1 MRTAASLQAQL
12 GPLEVPAEG
21 DDAQHGT
28 SGPVQLFGSPRMSM
42 DTRTTGP
49 SLRWKDSLRSS
60 MGGLLKRST
69 TLSGVSEG
77 RPSSSGTR
85 GPIAG
90 YAPARSLVSKW
101 RSTAQVLRSAPLWTI
116 ALPLLTLALIIVAGE
131 VSVAISAQRFRQE
144 RHVLTSTAL
153 NGMVVQLDFL
163 LQSWAAPI
171 VAAAAVVAEQP
182 YVPQVVASSG
192 EAQQP
197 MVAPMHGPMHQAMH
211 HHAWVPW
218 LRCVPS
224 VSHPGITAVVPSC
237 PADTAT
243 RPH

>member
-12 GPLEVPAEG
+12 GPLEVPEG

-28 SGPVQLFGSPRMSM
+28 SGPLQLFGSPRMSM

-77 RPSSSGTR
+77 RPSSSGAR
-85 GPIAG
+85 AAIAG
-90 YAPARSLVSKW
+90 YAPARSLVGSW

-116 ALPLLTLALIIVAGE
+116 ALPLFTLALILVAGE

-144 RHVLTSTAL
+144 RQVLTSTAL
-153 NGMVVQLDFL
+153 SSMVVQLNFL

-182 YVPQVVASSG
+182 YVPQVVASAG
-192 EAQQP
+192 AAQQP
-197 MVAPMHGPMHQAMH
+197 MHYPRIRPCGG
-211 HHAWVPW
+211 
-218 LRCVPS
+218 RS
-224 VSHPGITAVVPSC
+224 
-237 PADTAT
+237 PAGMEL
-243 RPH
+243 